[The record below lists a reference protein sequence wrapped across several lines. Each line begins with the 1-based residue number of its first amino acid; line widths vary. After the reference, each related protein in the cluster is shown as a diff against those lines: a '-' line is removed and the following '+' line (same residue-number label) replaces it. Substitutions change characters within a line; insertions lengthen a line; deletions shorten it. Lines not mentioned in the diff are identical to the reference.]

1 MLKGASNT
9 YRVKLNQ
16 IKPEKQPKQPD
27 KEVEVL
33 VEEEEEEALDN
44 PWRLILYDDDIHTFD
59 EVINQLIKALGCSK
73 AKAEELTF
81 KVHND
86 GKATVFEGSFEECL
100 KRNSVL
106 QEIQL
111 VTEIKG

>member
-1 MLKGASNT
+1 MRTGAMNKIFEVRSDVN
-9 YRVKLNQ
+9 
-16 IKPEKQPKQPD
+16 PEKEPD
-27 KEVEVL
+27 TEVL
-33 VEEEEEEALDN
+33 EKEKEEEDEALDK

-59 EVINQLIKALGCSK
+59 EVINQLVKALGCSK

-81 KVHND
+81 KVHNE
-86 GKATVFEGSFEECL
+86 GKATVFEGTFEECL

>member
-1 MLKGASNT
+1 MGKGVIQT
-9 YRVKLNQ
+9 YQHTYNQ
-16 IKPEKQPKQPD
+16 VKPEKAPD
-27 KEVEVL
+27 TEVL
-33 VEEEEEEALDN
+33 EKEETEEEDEIDT
-44 PWRLILYDDDIHTFD
+44 PWRLILYDDDIHTFE
-59 EVINQLIKALGCSK
+59 EVINQLLKALGCSK
-73 AKAEELTF
+73 SKAEELTY
-81 KVHND
+81 KVHNE

>member
-1 MLKGASNT
+1 MVLSAVLHSQQ
-9 YRVKLNQ
+9 VKNQ
-16 IKPEKQPKQPD
+16 EKPVKAPD
-27 KEVEVL
+27 VEVL
-33 VEEEEEEALDN
+33 EKEEEEESVDT

-59 EVINQLIKALGCSK
+59 EVINQLMKALGCSQ
-73 AKAEELTF
+73 AKAEELTY
-81 KVHND
+81 KVHYD
-86 GKATVFEGSFEECL
+86 GKAIVFEGTFEECL

>member
-1 MLKGASNT
+1 MRTAADKKIIEV
-9 YRVKLNQ
+9 RCEV
-16 IKPEKQPKQPD
+16 KPENEPD
-27 KEVEVL
+27 TEVL
-33 VEEEEEEALDN
+33 EKEEEEEDEALDK

-59 EVINQLIKALGCSK
+59 EVINQLVKALGCSK

-81 KVHND
+81 KVHNE
-86 GKATVFEGSFEECL
+86 GKATVYEGTFEECL

>member
-1 MLKGASNT
+1 MGIATIWK
-9 YRVKLNQ
+9 YQQIHNQ
-16 IKPEKQPKQPD
+16 VKPEKEPD
-27 KEVEVL
+27 TEVL
-33 VEEEEEEALDN
+33 EKEDTEEDEEIDT
-44 PWRLILYDDDIHTFD
+44 PWRLILYDDDIHTFE

-73 AKAEELTF
+73 AKAEELTY
-81 KVHND
+81 KVHNE

-100 KRNSVL
+100 KINSVL

>member
-1 MLKGASNT
+1 MHKDADLFSLMA
-9 YRVKLNQ
+9 Q
-16 IKPEKQPKQPD
+16 IEPKKKPL
-27 KEVEVL
+27 VEVD
-33 VEEEEEEALDN
+33 VMEETQEDEALDT
-44 PWRLILYDDDIHTFD
+44 PWKLILYDDDIHTFD

-73 AKAEELTF
+73 SHAEELTF

-86 GKATVFEGSFEECL
+86 GKAVVFEGSFEECL

-111 VTEIKG
+111 ITEIKG